1 MNRPCLWTTFFL
13 VLGVSSFPASNGF
26 TQDQAAKDNLRVIQD
41 LIRTKTI
48 AQLSALPG
56 DHEVE
61 PDNVAQVRDELW
73 EKFVSETRSNPI
85 RKAEDS
91 SNRIEFDGFTMKYH
105 VKVIGEKPA
114 NGYPVYICMHGG
126 GSGNQNDR
134 QWNAMK
140 KYYASSVKTGIYIAP
155 RGIANTWNL
164 HFMPA
169 SYPMYDRLIENMIV
183 FREADANRVY
193 LLGFSAG
200 GDGVYQITP
209 RMADRWAAANMS
221 SGHPN
226 GSSMY
231 NLYNTPFAIQIG
243 EYDYLYNRNI
253 VAANKGEK
261 LDELQKQAGGGYR
274 HATMIHRGGN
284 HNRPWR
290 CLLYTSP
297 SPRDQR
303 GSRMPSSA

>member
-1 MNRPCLWTTFFL
+1 MSCLFPWTTFFL
-13 VLGVSSFPASNGF
+13 ALAVSSFLASNGF
-26 TQDQAAKDNLRVIQD
+26 TQDPTAKDDLGVIQD

-48 AQLSALPG
+48 AQLSASG
-56 DHEVE
+56 
-61 PDNVAQVRDELW
+61 
-73 EKFVSETRSNPI
+73 
-85 RKAEDS
+85 
-91 SNRIEFDGFTMKYH
+91 NRIEFDGFTMKYH

-114 NGYPVYICMHGG
+114 DGYPVYICMHGG
-126 GSGNQNDR
+126 GSGNANDG

-140 KYYASSVKTGIYIAP
+140 KYYAGSVKTGIYIAP

-183 FREADANRVY
+183 FKEADANRVY

-274 HATMIHRGGN
+274 HATMIHRFSQ
-284 HNRPWR
+284 P
-290 CLLYTSP
+290 LLGP
-297 SPRDQR
+297 QR
-303 GSRMPSSA
+303 IKH